1 MTAREGIDF
10 VRAAMATGILISF
23 EVCWTLAPLLDL
35 LEEQLKRGGAPPE
48 ELPTWRE
55 KRSGSRTR
63 RR

>member
-1 MTAREGIDF
+1 VTAREGIEF
-10 VRAAMATGILISF
+10 LRAAMATGVLISF
-23 EVCWTLAPLLDL
+23 EVSWTLAPLLDL
-35 LEEQLKRGGAPPE
+35 LEELVERGGAPPE